1 MLKEFREFAI
11 SGNMLDLAIGVVLGG
26 AFGGVVNSIV
36 SDLLMPIIGLATKGM
51 DFKNQFLILNNPDPS
66 KTWTSLDALQKAG
79 GSALGYGQFITVI
92 LNFAIVAFALF
103 IIVKGINKMK
113 RAKAAA
119 EEAAPAAPSADV
131 LLLTEIRDLLKK

>member
-1 MLKEFREFAI
+1 MLKEFREFAV

-51 DFKNQFLILNNPDPS
+51 DFKNQFMVLNNPDPS
-66 KTWTSLDALQKAG
+66 KTWTSLEELQKAG
-79 GSALGYGQFITVI
+79 GSALGYGQFITVV

-113 RAKAAA
+113 RAKAA
-119 EEAAPAAPSADV
+119 EEAAPAVPPADV